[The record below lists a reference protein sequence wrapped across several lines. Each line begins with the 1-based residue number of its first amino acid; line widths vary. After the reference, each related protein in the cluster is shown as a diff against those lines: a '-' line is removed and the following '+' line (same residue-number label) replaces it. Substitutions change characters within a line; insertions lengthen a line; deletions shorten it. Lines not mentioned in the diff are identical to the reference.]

1 MHSLSFSLSST
12 HSGCLVCSAHSPG
25 FHGCIWLVCL
35 ILVHRSLQS
44 HTLNINTYAYA
55 HLHILHTLPLDFRLV
70 ESEAVHQSRLE
81 IQAKR
86 ETDLCVSRPSER
98 QIVCSFTSKAH
109 SCEGG
114 VERSMCTC
122 WQIRKAAKNKPSTA
136 KSLHYLTAAGTNT
149 CIFVLFLVQQERKQD
164 ERRMKVEQ
172 RLRKCHRNQ
181 PFLFSS
187 NTYNMLQ
194 EGKCGCLW
202 AAGMRLLHTFKS
214 TFALQM

>member
-1 MHSLSFSLSST
+1 M
-12 HSGCLVCSAHSPG
+12 
-25 FHGCIWLVCL
+25 CL
-35 ILVHRSLQS
+35 ILFHRSLQS
-44 HTLNINTYAYA
+44 HALNINTYAYA
-55 HLHILHTLPLDFRLV
+55 HLHIHMHSLYAYTHKQSLPLDFRLV

-81 IQAKR
+81 FQAKR
-86 ETDLCVSRPSER
+86 ETDLCVSHPRER

-164 ERRMKVEQ
+164 KRRMNVEQ

-181 PFLFSS
+181 PFLLSS

-194 EGKCGCLW
+194 EGKCGCL
-202 AAGMRLLHTFKS
+202 
-214 TFALQM
+214 

>member
-1 MHSLSFSLSST
+1 MHLACVPHSSPQVT
-12 HSGCLVCSAHSPG
+12 TEPYLKHKHIRLCTSAHLTHVSLRLQTGREWSSASEQTGNPG
-25 FHGCIWLVCL
+25 KAG
-35 ILVHRSLQS
+35 
-44 HTLNINTYAYA
+44 
-55 HLHILHTLPLDFRLV
+55 
-70 ESEAVHQSRLE
+70 
-81 IQAKR
+81 K
-86 ETDLCVSRPSER
+86 TDLCVSRPSER

-136 KSLHYLTAAGTNT
+136 KSLLYLTAAGTNT

-214 TFALQM
+214 TLALQM